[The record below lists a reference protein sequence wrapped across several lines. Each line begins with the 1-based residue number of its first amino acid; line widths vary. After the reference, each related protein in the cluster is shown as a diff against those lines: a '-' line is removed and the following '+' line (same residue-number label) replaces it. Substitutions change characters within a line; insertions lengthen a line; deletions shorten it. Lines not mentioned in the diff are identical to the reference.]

1 MLLAGAALGLH
12 VGAPA
17 RSPVASRAAVTLQ
30 APVAE
35 ELTFEERCRRAG
47 VDPKDVPAEPTLM
60 DWVNNMPFA
69 MSKNLAR
76 QTLLSQVKDPEPL
89 PEIWDWF
96 WDAMPFLRP
105 GKPGEPLGLG
115 DVARTFKIN
124 IEQIF
129 GNIPAPDGAP
139 LAAADVEGLDFQAL
153 FLGMKTYF
161 DRYGSLFKMCFG
173 PKSFMVVTDPVV
185 ARHILRENVDGY
197 DKGAL
202 ALVLEDIMGKGLIPA
217 DPETWAKRRRAIA
230 PGFHKLYLERMVDEF
245 GQANANLIPQLV
257 EAARSGKTLDMEERF
272 GSLALDVIGK
282 AVFNYDF
289 GSVQEESPVVKA
301 AIRTLGEVEH
311 RALTPAPY
319 WKIPGAKEVIP
330 RLVEFEKDMDLLNS
344 VLYKLID
351 QCLESRDP
359 LELDALQVRES
370 GRRTPARP
378 LPPTADPASHTPRA
392 SRLPRPQSKDYS
404 KVKDPSMLRFLVDL
418 RGEEV
423 DNTQARDP
431 THLTHTAHFPPAH
444 PTSLTPTSSR
454 QHADARRPHHAADRR
469 PRDDRRR
476 AHVARVR
483 AEPAPRGAQGRAA
496 GDRRGGGRPVR
507 VGTRL
512 GQGACTASH
521 GHPASDP
528 PRYTTPAAGTRRSRT
543 SRRCPRCRK

>member
-35 ELTFEERCRRAG
+35 ELSFEERCRRAG

-161 DRYGSLFKMCFG
+161 DRYGSVYKMCFG

-185 ARHILRENVDGY
+185 TRHILRDNSENY

-202 ALVLEDIMGKGLIPA
+202 SLVLEDIMGKGLIPA
-217 DPETWAKRRRAIA
+217 DPEVA
-230 PGFHKLYLERMVDEF
+230 G
-245 GQANANLIPQLV
+245 
-257 EAARSGKTLDMEERF
+257 
-272 GSLALDVIGK
+272 GSRT
-282 AVFNYDF
+282 
-289 GSVQEESPVVKA
+289 P
-301 AIRTLGEVEH
+301 TLGI
-311 RALTPAPY
+311 A
-319 WKIPGAKEVIP
+319 
-330 RLVEFEKDMDLLNS
+330 
-344 VLYKLID
+344 
-351 QCLESRDP
+351 
-359 LELDALQVRES
+359 
-370 GRRTPARP
+370 
-378 LPPTADPASHTPRA
+378 
-392 SRLPRPQSKDYS
+392 
-404 KVKDPSMLRFLVDL
+404 
-418 RGEEV
+418 
-423 DNTQARDP
+423 
-431 THLTHTAHFPPAH
+431 
-444 PTSLTPTSSR
+444 
-454 QHADARRPHHAADRR
+454 
-469 PRDDRRR
+469 
-476 AHVARVR
+476 
-483 AEPAPRGAQGRAA
+483 
-496 GDRRGGGRPVR
+496 
-507 VGTRL
+507 
-512 GQGACTASH
+512 
-521 GHPASDP
+521 
-528 PRYTTPAAGTRRSRT
+528 
-543 SRRCPRCRK
+543 